1 MDPNLDPVALEYLS
15 EQRVA
20 HVGVIDGSEPYI
32 TPLSFVIDG
41 SNLMFRT
48 HVGRRIEAIRLS
60 PRVCIEASSY
70 DETSF
75 EWFSVIAW
83 GNARE
88 ATEIETARCLEL
100 LFDKYRDQ
108 YASPVSMSRPEIPG
122 GMIKVIIVPI
132 DRLTSATSSG
142 FLQPLMRPGR
152 L

>member
-1 MDPNLDPVALEYLS
+1 MESNLDPVALEYLA

-20 HVGVIDGSEPYI
+20 HVGVVDGDEPYV

-41 SNLMFRT
+41 EMLMFRT
-48 HVGRRIEAIRLS
+48 HIGRRIEAIRER

-70 DETSF
+70 DDASY

-88 ATEIETARCLEL
+88 ADERETGRCLEL
-100 LFDKYRDQ
+100 LFEKYRDQ
-108 YASPVSMSRPEIPG
+108 YASATTMSRPEILG
-122 GMIKVIIVPI
+122 GMVIVVAVPI
-132 DRLTSATSSG
+132 DRITSATSSG

>member
-1 MDPNLDPVALEYLS
+1 MEPNLDPVALEYLS

-20 HVGVIDGSEPYI
+20 HVGVVDGDEPYV

-41 SNLMFRT
+41 RKLMFRT
-48 HVGRRIEAIRLS
+48 HVGRRIEAIRRA

-70 DETSF
+70 DETSY

-83 GNARE
+83 GDARE
-88 ATEIETARCLEL
+88 ATEQEVEGCLQL

-108 YASPVSMSRPEIPG
+108 YASAAAVSRPEIIG
-122 GMIKVIIVPI
+122 GMIKVMVVPI
-132 DRLTSATSSG
+132 DELTSATSSG